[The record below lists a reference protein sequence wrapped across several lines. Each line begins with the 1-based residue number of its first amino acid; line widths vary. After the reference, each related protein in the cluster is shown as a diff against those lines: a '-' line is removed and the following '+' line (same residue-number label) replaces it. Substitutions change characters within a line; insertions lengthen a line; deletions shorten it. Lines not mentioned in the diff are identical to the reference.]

1 MSDSPVLQT
10 VDLGFQWPT
19 VDPFLFCVHHLDR
32 YPAAN
37 ADHGPAASL
46 AGRPLGQDFEGI
58 DGWRMYHGQVV
69 PGFPA
74 HPHRGFETVT
84 YVRQGLVD
92 HADSLGA
99 AARYGRGDV
108 QWMTAGS
115 GIVHAEMFP
124 LLDRDGPNT
133 LELFQIWV
141 NLPASDK
148 MVDPHFSMFWDRD
161 IPRHVVRGDDG
172 AQVEITVIA
181 GRLGDAEPPTPPP
194 ASWASRVDADVAI
207 WHVVADAGAEWTL
220 PPARSADTIRTL
232 YVFEGDGLSVADRA
246 IGPRTGVVVDASVEV
261 DLAVAAES
269 TRPVEILVLQGR
281 PLAEPVAQ
289 YGPFVMNTRAEIQQA
304 FDDYQRT
311 QFGGWPWDRDDPVHG
326 LDGDRFARH
335 VDGRVDRPQHQ
346 V

>member
-1 MSDSPVLQT
+1 MSESPVLQT
-10 VDLGFQWPT
+10 VELGFQWPT

-37 ADHGPAASL
+37 AEQGPAASL

-58 DGWRMYHGQVV
+58 DGWRMYHGQVA

-161 IPRHVVRGDDG
+161 IPRHVVTGDDG
-172 AQVEITVIA
+172 RTVEVTVIA
-181 GRLGDAEPPTPPP
+181 GRVADAEPPSPPP

-207 WHVVADAGAEWTL
+207 WHVVVDPGMSWTL
-220 PPARSADTIRTL
+220 PAAASDETVRTL
-232 YVFEGDGLSVADRA
+232 YVFEGDGLHIAGQA
-246 IGPRTGVVVDASVEV
+246 IASRTGVVVDP
-261 DLAVAAES
+261 VAAVELS
-269 TRPVEILVLQGR
+269 VDSAAAQPVEILMLQGR

-289 YGPFVMNTRAEIQQA
+289 YGPFVMNTRAEIEQA
-304 FDDYQRT
+304 FDDYRRT

-326 LDGDRFARH
+326 TDPARFARR
-335 VDGRVDRPQHQ
+335 VDGRVERP
-346 V
+346 

>member
-37 ADHGPAASL
+37 ADQGPAASL
-46 AGRPLGQDFEGI
+46 VGRTLGQDFDGL

-148 MVDPHFSMFWDRD
+148 MVDPHFAMFWDRD
-161 IPRHVVRGDDG
+161 IPRHVVTG
-172 AQVEITVIA
+172 AGGRTVEVTVIA
-181 GRLGDAEPPTPPP
+181 GRLADAEPPPPPP

-207 WHVVADAGAEWTL
+207 WHVVIDPGMAWTV
-220 PPARSADTIRTL
+220 PPAATDATVRTL
-232 YVFEGDGLSVADRA
+232 YVFAGDGLSVAGEQ
-246 IGPRTGVVVDASVEV
+246 IGERTGVVVAPRAPVE
-261 DLAVAAES
+261 LTVAGSAA
-269 TRPVEILVLQGR
+269 RPVEILMLQGR

-289 YGPFVMNTRAEIQQA
+289 HGPFVMNTRTEIQQA
-304 FDDYQRT
+304 FEDYQRT
-311 QFGGWPWDRDDPVHG
+311 RFGGWPWDRDDPVHG
-326 LDGDRFARH
+326 VAGDRFARH
-335 VDGRVDRPQHQ
+335 VDGRVDRPEL

>member
-1 MSDSPVLQT
+1 MSDSPVRQI

-19 VDPFLFCVHHLDR
+19 VDPFLFCVHHLDH

-37 ADHGPAASL
+37 ADQGPAASL
-46 AGRPLGQDFEGI
+46 AGRPLGQDFDGI

-84 YVRQGLVD
+84 YVRRGLVD

-99 AARYGRGDV
+99 AARYGGGDV
-108 QWMTAGS
+108 QWMTAGA

-161 IPRHVVRGDDG
+161 IPRHVVTGDDG
-172 AQVEITVIA
+172 RTVEVTVIA
-181 GRLGDAEPPTPPP
+181 GRLADATPPAPPP
-194 ASWASRVDADVAI
+194 ASWASRAEADVAI
-207 WHVVADAGAEWTL
+207 WHIVVDPGMRWSL
-220 PPARSADTIRTL
+220 PPAATDDTVRTL
-232 YVFEGDGLSVADRA
+232 YVFEGDGLAVAGRPITA
-246 IGPRTGVVVDASVEV
+246 STGVVVDPVADVE
-261 DLAVAAES
+261 LAVDTAAR
-269 TRPVEILVLQGR
+269 RPVELLMLQGR
-281 PLAEPVAQ
+281 PLREPIAR
-289 YGPFVMNTRAEIQQA
+289 YGPFVMNHRAEIQQA
-304 FDDYQRT
+304 FEDYQRT
-311 QFGGWPWDRDDPVHG
+311 GFGGWPWDRDDPVHG

-335 VDGRVDRPQHQ
+335 VDGRVDRPELI
-346 V
+346 